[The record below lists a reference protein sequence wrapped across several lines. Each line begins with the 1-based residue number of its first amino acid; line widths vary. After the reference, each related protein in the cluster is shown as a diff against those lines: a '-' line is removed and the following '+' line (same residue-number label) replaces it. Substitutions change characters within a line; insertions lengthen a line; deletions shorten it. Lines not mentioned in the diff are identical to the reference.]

1 MPESS
6 IPFTGRFQRN
16 VHVVHSVDTQC
27 TLHVECIHNAN
38 GSERRQNNDDLRS
51 IHSVLL
57 ALCIGLWIFIL
68 ADWPRS
74 AWRRRESDK
83 AQHCSLTLTRGL
95 DQDLIY
101 RNFIVSQ
108 LRNSHSEPRYP

>member
-1 MPESS
+1 MM
-6 IPFTGRFQRN
+6 IF
-16 VHVVHSVDTQC
+16 
-27 TLHVECIHNAN
+27 
-38 GSERRQNNDDLRS
+38 DLF
-51 IHSVLL
+51 ISVLL

-95 DQDLIY
+95 D
-101 RNFIVSQ
+101 
-108 LRNSHSEPRYP
+108 